1 MRIVRWF
8 KRLLWLGLAVYLVTL
23 AAVVYA
29 ERQYLTWYGDGAHL
43 PESDSVAVVLGS
55 GIQGDGVLAYSARRR
70 VALGVRLLA
79 EGKASRIV
87 ISGGVSRYFPDE
99 EASSMARHAISLGA
113 PADAVMLETRARSTF
128 ENLLYTRDLL
138 AGEGQAIGIIVTD
151 GFHLPRAHALAWAVG
166 LEGYALASVATPGT
180 VADEIAYETRLREA
194 LAWWVNVLR
203 LSIWHLNGKQWPL

>member
-1 MRIVRWF
+1 MRLIRWIR
-8 KRLLWLGLAVYLVTL
+8 RLFWLGIAVYLATL

-29 ERQYLTWYGDGAHL
+29 ERQYLTWYGDGTHL
-43 PESDSVAVVLGS
+43 PESNRVAVVLGS
-55 GIQGDGVLAYSARRR
+55 GIRGDGVLAYSARRR

-99 EASSMARHAISLGA
+99 EATSMARYAISLGA
-113 PADAVMLETRARSTF
+113 PEDAVLLETRARSTF

-138 AGEGQAIGIIVTD
+138 AGNDQEIGIIVTD

-166 LEGYALASVATPGT
+166 LEGYALASVASPAT
-180 VADEIAYETRLREA
+180 VAAEIAYETRLREA

-203 LSIWHLNGKQWPL
+203 LGA